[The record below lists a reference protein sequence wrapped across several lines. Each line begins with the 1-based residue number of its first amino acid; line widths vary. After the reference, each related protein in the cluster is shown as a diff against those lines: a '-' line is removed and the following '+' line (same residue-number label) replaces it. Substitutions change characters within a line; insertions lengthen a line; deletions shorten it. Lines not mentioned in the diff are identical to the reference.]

1 MAAAGHPL
9 DASAGPVITDF
20 PIWLA
25 ETQRI
30 PTLALPN
37 EPPADV
43 LDMARSFDGTR
54 YLILIQP
61 RDKHWPADIAAGAPQ
76 ADCFRPIPLGP
87 WTGEAGSKD
96 PLADVSAFEV
106 VCP

>member
-1 MAAAGHPL
+1 
-9 DASAGPVITDF
+9 
-20 PIWLA
+20 
-25 ETQRI
+25 
-30 PTLALPN
+30 
-37 EPPADV
+37 
-43 LDMARSFDGTR
+43 MARSFDGTR

-61 RDKHWPADIAAGAPQ
+61 QGKHWPADLEAGAPK

-87 WTGEAGSKD
+87 WTGEAGTND